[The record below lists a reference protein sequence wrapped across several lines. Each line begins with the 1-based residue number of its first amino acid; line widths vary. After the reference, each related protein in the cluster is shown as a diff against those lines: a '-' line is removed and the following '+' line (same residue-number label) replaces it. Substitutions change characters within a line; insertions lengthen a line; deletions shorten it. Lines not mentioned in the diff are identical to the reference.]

1 MIKMRLQGTRND
13 IRWFLKILEKDDR
26 FDVVDTSDMYSI
38 KTSNRYRRLYT
49 NIFRKK
55 TSTLQFVVTFP
66 NMNYGVIAEGDYSN
80 REQDKE
86 QDKEQDVIQV
96 GCKTLTQIIE
106 YCKVPKSRAELQEYC
121 GLKGRRNFGK
131 NHLTPLLEKGVL
143 KMTIPDKPTSKNQK
157 YYSV

>member
-1 MIKMRLQGTRND
+1 MRDSYLDAPNFTQGKEPE
-13 IRWFLKILEKDDR
+13 FYSDR
-26 FDVVDTSDMYSI
+26 S
-38 KTSNRYRRLYT
+38 
-49 NIFRKK
+49 
-55 TSTLQFVVTFP
+55 QFVVSFP

-86 QDKEQDVIQV
+86 QDREQDVIQV

-157 YYSV
+157 YYSGPKQSNT